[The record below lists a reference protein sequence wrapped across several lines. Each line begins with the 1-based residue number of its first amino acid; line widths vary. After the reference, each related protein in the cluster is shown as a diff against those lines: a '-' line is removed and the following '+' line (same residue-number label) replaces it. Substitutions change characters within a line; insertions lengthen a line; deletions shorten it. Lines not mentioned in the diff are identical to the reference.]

1 MRAIFLAD
9 AHLRHSDDANYR
21 LLLHFLDEQR
31 GRTDLL
37 CILGDLFDFRVGLP
51 SLEFPEQE
59 AVLDALATLSRSGTR
74 LVYLE
79 GNHDFHLGA
88 VFAGRIGCELYRGP
102 VTLEVDGMRLFLCH
116 GDLVNRADWRYR
128 LLYLLLRNP
137 VTPLAAGLVPAGVL
151 HRIRSSLQRS
161 SQRRY
166 RHDRVRWDYTAI
178 IRSFAAT
185 IRAGGCDALVLGHFH
200 QPLLEQRDGFTLLSL
215 GDWIEHFSY
224 GQLENG
230 SFSLSSYASSR

>member
-9 AHLRHSDDANYR
+9 AHLHHPDDANYR

-59 AVLDALATLSRSGTR
+59 AVLDALAALSRSGTR
-74 LVYLE
+74 LIYLE

-102 VTLEVDGMRLFLCH
+102 VTLEVDGTRLYLCH

-128 LLYLLLRNP
+128 LLHLLLRNRL
-137 VTPLAAGLVPAGVL
+137 TPLVAGLAPTGLL
-151 HRIRSSLQRS
+151 HRLRRRLQHTSRN
-161 SQRRY
+161 RY
-166 RHDRVRWDYTAI
+166 RHDRIRWDHTAI
-178 IRSFAAT
+178 IRSFAASV
-185 IRAGGCDALVLGHFH
+185 REAGCDALVLGHFH
-200 QPLLEQRDGFTLLSL
+200 QPLLERYDGFTLLSL
-215 GDWIEHFSY
+215 GDWIGHFSY

-230 SFSLSSYASSR
+230 SFLLSSYASTR